1 MRFLRAVLILIF
13 AAVAPCSAQQT
24 YTAAKIVF
32 DHPGPYSQAQLE
44 TVAGMHAGTTFKAD
58 DLGAAAQRLVDSGY
72 FANVGATLA
81 SGRVNAITVLF
92 GIQPI
97 ERAEMLHVG
106 FENFVW
112 LTHAEIDAAM
122 QAKSPLFL
130 DYLPENSPLGDTFDQ
145 VLTDELAAKGVTAR
159 VSHDTVEPTML
170 QPERALEFRV
180 DSPVVRVANV
190 RLAGV
195 TSELV
200 PLIQKAV
207 NAASKAPYNEGLAGE
222 TTKDRILAPLLDAG
236 YVQAA
241 LSDIALMP
249 SVSSDGVSVVLSA
262 TLSSGEVYRVSG
274 INFAG
279 SSLLSA
285 EAFASSARLHAGD
298 VASRARLLE
307 SLAPLDMAY
316 RRLGY
321 MDVVVQAAPTADPA
335 THQVAYT
342 VSVKPGE
349 QYRVKEITTNNLN
362 PAAKADF
369 DRGFTMKKGE
379 LFNPEY
385 ANGFLKNNTALK
397 ALQGYSGSWK
407 AYADPSTHTVD
418 LVITFVRG
426 PYTQ

>member
-222 TTKDRILAPLLDAG
+222 TTKERILAPLLDAG

-241 LSDIALMP
+241 LSDIALTP
-249 SVSSDGVSVVLSA
+249 SVSGDGVSVVLSA

-285 EAFASSARLHAGD
+285 EAFASSARL
-298 VASRARLLE
+298 
-307 SLAPLDMAY
+307 LDMAY

-342 VSVKPGE
+342 ISVTPGE
-349 QYRVKEITTNNLN
+349 QYCVKEITTNNLN
-362 PAAKADF
+362 SAAKADF